1 MSSVKWR
8 QVCLG
13 LNVLRNYQQSSLSHQ
28 GLIFKHINFIHT
40 MDNES
45 HAQ

>member
-1 MSSVKWR
+1 MAD
-8 QVCLG
+8 VCLG
-13 LNVLRNYQQSSLSHQ
+13 LNVLRNYQQSSLCHQ
-28 GLIFKHINFIHT
+28 GLILKHMSLIHT